1 MGLDPSSED
10 SITMVSGM
18 VLVDA
23 LDKGGGRFDS
33 CCLLIVEVR
42 GLVVLMVFKRLRLS
56 IAIVPER

>member
-1 MGLDPSSED
+1 
-10 SITMVSGM
+10 MVSGM

-42 GLVVLMVFKRLRLS
+42 GLVALMVFERLHLS
-56 IAIVPER
+56 VAIVPER